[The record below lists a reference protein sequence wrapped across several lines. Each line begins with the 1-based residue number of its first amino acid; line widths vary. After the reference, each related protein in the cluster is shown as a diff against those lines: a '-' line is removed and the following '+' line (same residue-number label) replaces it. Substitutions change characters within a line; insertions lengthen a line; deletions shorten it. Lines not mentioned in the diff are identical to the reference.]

1 MIKRNRFHNSYAT
14 LKMWFLPFCF
24 CCEKSEKTEK
34 LVKEIINNKDEAKK
48 TLSDILKDKVRE
60 RIRQNN

>member
-1 MIKRNRFHNSYAT
+1 M
-14 LKMWFLPFCF
+14 
-24 CCEKSEKTEK
+24 SEKTEK

-60 RIRQNN
+60 RIRQND

>member
-1 MIKRNRFHNSYAT
+1 M
-14 LKMWFLPFCF
+14 
-24 CCEKSEKTEK
+24 SEKTEK

-60 RIRQNN
+60 RIRENN

>member
-1 MIKRNRFHNSYAT
+1 M
-14 LKMWFLPFCF
+14 
-24 CCEKSEKTEK
+24 SEQTEK

-60 RIRQNN
+60 RIRQND

>member
-1 MIKRNRFHNSYAT
+1 M
-14 LKMWFLPFCF
+14 
-24 CCEKSEKTEK
+24 SEKTEK